1 MNGLYKLLMAF
12 VMFAISND
20 TYAQLSDNE
29 MLELMSRAKSHYELS
44 GIPGPKIFKLNSNY
58 ILIDYEIM
66 RSSMN
71 QSSQARAAM
80 LRATRSI
87 GEYLNSA
94 KNKSMTVYDTGAE
107 ETELFDK
114 KQSDSGNMNGAEVGS
129 ETSSAVKEHQFSS
142 TTEKFSD
149 KVIQEAKSKIDG
161 IQSLM
166 KFKGPEEETVYC
178 YFLMLSKAKAKK
190 KH

>member
-114 KQSDSGNMNGAEVGS
+114 KQSDSGNMNGDEIGS